1 MAKPIAPLALAVSV
15 LSSAVPSA
23 IAQPN
28 NRWIC
33 RVAAGSFG
41 PSPYRSRIEEI
52 LGSPPQSSP
61 MTPVSGPVTSN
72 FGWRTHPIYG
82 TSNFHTGIDIA
93 AAEGTPIYS
102 SEAGTVEAAND
113 GGAIGLQ
120 VVLNHGLHKTIYGHM
135 SQLAV
140 APGQSVQRGDA
151 IGYVGSTGTS
161 TGPHLHFTV
170 YERLPDGWGR
180 VDPAAYL
187 AQPSSQTDCQTI
199 TQQ

>member
-1 MAKPIAPLALAVSV
+1 MVKPLATLAIALSV
-15 LSSAVPSA
+15 LSSVAPSA

-52 LGSPPQSSP
+52 LGSTIQSSP
-61 MTPVSGPVTSN
+61 ITPVSGPVTSD

-82 TSNFHTGIDIA
+82 TSNFHSGIDIA
-93 AAEGTPIYS
+93 APMGTPIYS
-102 SEAGTVEAAND
+102 SEAGTVETANH

-120 VVLNHGLHKTIYGHM
+120 VVLNHGSHKTIYGHM

-140 APGQSVQRGDA
+140 APGQSVRRGDA

-170 YERLPDGWGR
+170 YERLPNGWGR

-187 AQPSSQTDCQTI
+187 AQTSTQTDCQTI

>member
-1 MAKPIAPLALAVSV
+1 MVKPIATLAIALSV
-15 LSSAVPSA
+15 LSSAAPSA
-23 IAQPN
+23 NAQPN

-52 LGSPPQSSP
+52 LGSPALSSP
-61 MTPVSGPVTSN
+61 ITPVSGPVTSQ

-82 TSNFHTGIDIA
+82 TSNFHNGIDIA
-93 AAEGTPIYS
+93 APEGTPIYS
-102 SEAGTVEAAND
+102 SDAGTVELANH

-120 VVLNHGLHKTIYGHM
+120 VVLEHPHHKTIYGHM

-140 APGQSVQRGDA
+140 SAGQPVQRGDL
-151 IGYVGSTGTS
+151 IGYVGSTGDS

-170 YERLPDGWGR
+170 YERLSDGWGR
-180 VDPAAYL
+180 VDPAGYL
-187 AQPSSQTDCQTI
+187 AQTSPQTDCQTI

>member
-1 MAKPIAPLALAVSV
+1 MSKIASIGLVPLALAVTAPAV
-15 LSSAVPSA
+15 LGQASD
-23 IAQPN
+23 
-28 NRWIC
+28 RWVC

-52 LGSPPQSSP
+52 LQTRSLSP
-61 MTPVSGPVTSN
+61 TLPVSGPVTSR

-102 SEAGTVEAAND
+102 SDAGTVELANH

-120 VVLNHGLHKTIYGHM
+120 VAIVHATHKTIYGHM
-135 SQLAV
+135 SRFAV
-140 APGQSVQRGDA
+140 SPGQSVQRGDP
-151 IGYVGSTGTS
+151 IGYVGSTGDS

-170 YERLPDGWGR
+170 YERQHDRWER
-180 VDPAAYL
+180 IDPAEYL
-187 AQPSSQTDCQTI
+187 AQAPTTSDCQHARN
-199 TQQ
+199 